1 MRWLPLG
8 HFLPFSSFHSSQ
20 PTTLPTSSYAS
31 NRLIRRFFL
40 LSSGIPGSTH
50 DCLCLTDWTLF
61 VVSFHG
67 RRFRFTRL
75 NIVEDE
81 EVPST
86 QVQITSSPPPVQR
99 RLKSQKWLEDA
110 IKYKLTFPQ
119 ICSSNG
125 SKHWTSSTGMQ
136 HDRHRLGSVCGILFN
151 QCYLLKQSTTSAESS
166 SSTPVING
174 CNVNTVACGI
184 PGQVSWLVA
193 CVFSILVAVHLYAH
207 MEISL
212 RLCAT
217 LWSPRPLS
225 SFLGFGSIRVARFK
239 K

>member
-1 MRWLPLG
+1 M
-8 HFLPFSSFHSSQ
+8 
-20 PTTLPTSSYAS
+20 
-31 NRLIRRFFL
+31 
-40 LSSGIPGSTH
+40 
-50 DCLCLTDWTLF
+50 
-61 VVSFHG
+61 
-67 RRFRFTRL
+67 
-75 NIVEDE
+75 
-81 EVPST
+81 
-86 QVQITSSPPPVQR
+86 QR

-193 CVFSILVAVHLYAH
+193 CVFSILVAGGRYCCCSFVCTHGD
-207 MEISL
+207 
-212 RLCAT
+212 
-217 LWSPRPLS
+217 LS
-225 SFLGFGSIRVARFK
+225 SFVCNIVEPTTTVVFSWVWINPSRAFQEITPWHCGAASWLKIRDRI
-239 K
+239 